1 MPSERFSAY
10 TKRARQS
17 RHGYGEPRHDRRS
30 EMRHYPWV
38 IRGER
43 KEEIEK
49 AAQLRAALNGL
60 FPQYRGGLDM
70 ASLASGL
77 DIGAQAGLKRNLE
90 FTAGGRAH
98 RISTGSYT
106 KA

>member
-1 MPSERFSAY
+1 
-10 TKRARQS
+10 
-17 RHGYGEPRHDRRS
+17 
-30 EMRHYPWV
+30 MRHYPWV

-43 KEEIEK
+43 RDELEK
-49 AAQLRAALNGL
+49 AAQERAALNTL

-77 DIGAQAGLKRNLE
+77 DIGAQAALKRNLE
-90 FTAGGRAH
+90 FTAGSRAH
-98 RISTGSYT
+98 RISSGSYT